1 MGMSY
6 QHPFF
11 KFMQEV
17 EFINLAAGVY
27 SRLIIYTNYK
37 QLSMATPNTTAP
49 AEKPKEAYEIM
60 QEQIETGLKEHNRSD
75 LGLFLS
81 SLSAGLEVG
90 FSILVI
96 GIMYTL
102 FKSESTTGQLAVM
115 MALVYPIGYI
125 FVIIGRSEL
134 FTEHTTLATIPVM
147 NGQASLGSL
156 AKLWLIV
163 YVGNLAGG
171 YLFGSIS
178 LVFNG
183 EMHLIGKDFF
193 YFVSEKMLK
202 YSVGATLISSI
213 MAGWLMGM
221 LSWLLSS
228 AQDTFSRVVMIFLVT
243 FLISIAGLHHCIVGS
258 IEVFMAFFAEANKIT
273 LAEFLKFQGL
283 ATLGNIIGG
292 VFIVAMVKF
301 AHSKRH

>member
-1 MGMSY
+1 MSNS
-6 QHPFF
+6 P
-11 KFMQEV
+11 K
-17 EFINLAAGVY
+17 
-27 SRLIIYTNYK
+27 
-37 QLSMATPNTTAP
+37 TAP
-49 AEKPKEAYEIM
+49 QDKPKESYEIM
-60 QEQIETGLKEHNRSD
+60 DEQIETGLKEIHRSD

-90 FSILVI
+90 FSILII
-96 GIMYTL
+96 GIIHTL
-102 FKSESTTGQLAVM
+102 FKNESTYGEISVM

-134 FTEHTTLATIPVM
+134 FTEHTTLATLPVM
-147 NGQASLGSL
+147 NGQATLGSL

-163 YVGNLAGG
+163 YVGNLVGG

-193 YFVSEKMLK
+193 YFVSEKMVK
-202 YSVGATLISSI
+202 YSASATLISGI

-228 AQDTFSRVVMIFLVT
+228 AQDTFSRVVMIYIVT
-243 FLISIAGLHHCIVGS
+243 FVISIAGLHHCIVGS
-258 IEVFMAFFAEANKIT
+258 IEVFMAFFAEANQISWAQY
-273 LAEFLKFQGL
+273 LRFQGL

-292 VFIVAMVKF
+292 VFLVAVVKF

>member
-1 MGMSY
+1 
-6 QHPFF
+6 
-11 KFMQEV
+11 
-17 EFINLAAGVY
+17 
-27 SRLIIYTNYK
+27 
-37 QLSMATPNTTAP
+37 MATSSPTNP
-49 AEKPKEAYEIM
+49 EEKPKEAYEIM
-60 QEQIETGLKEHNRSD
+60 RDQIRAGLKEHNRSD

-90 FSILVI
+90 FSILII
-96 GIMYTL
+96 GIIFTL
-102 FKSESTTGQLAVM
+102 FKDESSAGQLALM

-147 NGQASLGSL
+147 NGEATLGSL
-156 AKLWLIV
+156 AKLWLLV
-163 YVGNLAGG
+163 YVGNLVGG
-171 YLFGSIS
+171 YIFGSIS
-178 LVFNG
+178 LVFNA

-202 YSVGATLISSI
+202 YSVSATLISSI

-258 IEVFMAFFAEANKIT
+258 IEVFMGFFGEANQISWVQ
-273 LAEFLKFQGL
+273 FLRFQVL

-292 VFIVAMVKF
+292 VFLVATVKY
-301 AHSKRH
+301 AHSSRH

>member
-1 MGMSY
+1 
-6 QHPFF
+6 
-11 KFMQEV
+11 
-17 EFINLAAGVY
+17 
-27 SRLIIYTNYK
+27 
-37 QLSMATPNTTAP
+37 MATPTTTAP

-60 QEQIETGLKEHNRSD
+60 NEQLETGLKEYNRSD

-90 FSILVI
+90 FSILII
-96 GIMYTL
+96 GIIHTL

-147 NGQASLGSL
+147 NGQASLAGL
-156 AKLWLIV
+156 ARLWLIV

-171 YLFGSIS
+171 YLFCSIS
-178 LVFNG
+178 LVFIG

-193 YFVSEKMLK
+193 YFISEKMLK

-228 AQDTFSRVVMIFLVT
+228 AQDTFSRVIMIFLVT

-258 IEVFMAFFAEANKIT
+258 IEVFMAFFGEANKIT
-273 LAEFLKFQGL
+273 LGEFLKFQGL

-292 VFIVAMVKF
+292 VFLVAMVKF

>member
-1 MGMSY
+1 MVNS
-6 QHPFF
+6 P
-11 KFMQEV
+11 
-17 EFINLAAGVY
+17 
-27 SRLIIYTNYK
+27 TT
-37 QLSMATPNTTAP
+37 TPE
-49 AEKPKEAYEIM
+49 EKPKEAYEIM

-96 GIMYTL
+96 GIIYTL
-102 FKSESTTGQLAVM
+102 FKSESTPGQLAVM
-115 MALVYPIGYI
+115 MALVYPIGYV

-134 FTEHTTLATIPVM
+134 FTEHTTLATMPVM
-147 NGQASLGSL
+147 NGQATLGSL
-156 AKLWLIV
+156 AKLWAIV
-163 YVGNLAGG
+163 YLGNLVGG
-171 YLFGSIS
+171 YIFGSIS

-193 YFVSEKMLK
+193 YFVSEKMVK
-202 YSVGATLISSI
+202 YSVSATLISGI

-228 AQDTFSRVVMIFLVT
+228 AQDTFSRVLMIFLVT

-258 IEVFMAFFAEANKIT
+258 IEVFMAFFAEANQIT
-273 LAEFLKFQGL
+273 LGQFLQFQGL

-292 VFIVAMVKF
+292 VILVAVVKF

>member
-1 MGMSY
+1 MAS
-6 QHPFF
+6 
-11 KFMQEV
+11 
-17 EFINLAAGVY
+17 
-27 SRLIIYTNYK
+27 
-37 QLSMATPNTTAP
+37 LSKTTPE
-49 AEKPKEAYEIM
+49 EKPKEAYEIM

-90 FSILVI
+90 FSILII
-96 GIMYTL
+96 GIIYTL
-102 FKSESTTGQLAVM
+102 FKNESTTAQLAVM

-134 FTEHTTLATIPVM
+134 FTEHTTLATIPVV
-147 NGQASLGSL
+147 NGQATIGSL
-156 AKLWLIV
+156 AKLWIII
-163 YVGNLAGG
+163 YVGNLIGG
-171 YLFGSIS
+171 YLFGSIT

-183 EMHLIGKDFF
+183 EMHIIGKDFF

-202 YSVGATLISSI
+202 YSVGATLISGI

-258 IEVFMAFFAEANKIT
+258 IEVFMAFFAEANEISWVQ
-273 LAEFLKFQGL
+273 FLKFQVL
-283 ATLGNIIGG
+283 ATIGNIIGG
-292 VFIVAMVKF
+292 VFLVAMVKY

>member
-1 MGMSY
+1 
-6 QHPFF
+6 
-11 KFMQEV
+11 
-17 EFINLAAGVY
+17 
-27 SRLIIYTNYK
+27 
-37 QLSMATPNTTAP
+37 MATSKPSTSSDT
-49 AEKPKEAYEIM
+49 PKEAFEIM
-60 QEQIETGLKEHNRSD
+60 QEQIATGLKEYKRSD

-81 SLSAGLEVG
+81 ALSAGLEVG
-90 FSILVI
+90 FSILII
-96 GIMYTL
+96 GIVHTL
-102 FKSESTTGQLAVM
+102 FKAESTAGSLAVM

-147 NGQASLGSL
+147 NGQATLGSL

-163 YVGNLAGG
+163 YVGNLVGG
-171 YLFGSIS
+171 YLFGSIT
-178 LVFNG
+178 LVFNNQ
-183 EMHLIGKDFF
+183 MHLIGNDFF
-193 YFVSEKMLK
+193 FFTSEKMVK
-202 YSVGATLISSI
+202 YGVGATLISSI

-221 LSWLLSS
+221 LSWLLTS
-228 AQDTFSRVVMIFLVT
+228 AQDTVSRVLMIFLVT

-258 IEVFMAFFAEANKIT
+258 IEVFMAFFAQANKIS
-273 LAEFLKFQGL
+273 AGEFLKFQVL

>member
-1 MGMSY
+1 
-6 QHPFF
+6 
-11 KFMQEV
+11 
-17 EFINLAAGVY
+17 
-27 SRLIIYTNYK
+27 
-37 QLSMATPNTTAP
+37 MASSSKTTPE
-49 AEKPKEAYEIM
+49 EKPKEAYEIM
-60 QEQIETGLKEHNRSD
+60 NEQIETGLKEINRSD

-81 SLSAGLEVG
+81 ALSAGLEVG
-90 FSILVI
+90 FSILII
-96 GIMYTL
+96 GIIHTL
-102 FKSESTTGQLAVM
+102 FKNESTNGQLAVM

-134 FTEHTTLATIPVM
+134 FTEHTTLATLPVM
-147 NGQASLGSL
+147 NGQATLGGL

-178 LVFNG
+178 LVFNS
-183 EMHLIGKDFF
+183 EIHLIGKDFF

-258 IEVFMAFFAEANKIT
+258 IEVFMAFFAEANEISWVQ
-273 LAEFLKFQGL
+273 FLKFQVL
-283 ATLGNIIGG
+283 ATIGNIIGG
-292 VFIVAMVKF
+292 VFLVAMVKY

>member
-1 MGMSY
+1 
-6 QHPFF
+6 
-11 KFMQEV
+11 
-17 EFINLAAGVY
+17 
-27 SRLIIYTNYK
+27 
-37 QLSMATPNTTAP
+37 MASSSKTTPE
-49 AEKPKEAYEIM
+49 EKPKEAYDIM
-60 QEQIETGLKEHNRSD
+60 HEQVETGLKEHNRSD

-90 FSILVI
+90 FSILIIGVI
-96 GIMYTL
+96 YTL
-102 FKSESTTGQLAVM
+102 FKSESTYGQLAVM
-115 MALVYPIGYI
+115 MASVYPIGYI

-134 FTEHTTLATIPVM
+134 FTEHTTLATLPVM
-147 NGQASLGSL
+147 NGQATLSSL

-163 YVGNLAGG
+163 YVGNLLGG
-171 YLFGSIS
+171 YIFGSIL
-178 LVFNG
+178 LVYNG
-183 EMHLIGKDFF
+183 EMHLIGGDFF
-193 YFVSEKMLK
+193 YFISEKMLK

-258 IEVFMAFFAEANKIT
+258 IEVFMAFFAEANQIS
-273 LAEFLKFQGL
+273 LVQFLKFQGL

-292 VFIVAMVKF
+292 VFLVAVVKY

>member
-1 MGMSY
+1 MSIDP
-6 QHPFF
+6 Q
-11 KFMQEV
+11 
-17 EFINLAAGVY
+17 
-27 SRLIIYTNYK
+27 TNPK
-37 QLSMATPNTTAP
+37 
-49 AEKPKEAYEIM
+49 EKPKEAYEIM
-60 QEQIETGLKEHNRSD
+60 SEQIEAGLKEYNRSD

-90 FSILVI
+90 FSILIIGVI
-96 GIMYTL
+96 YTL
-102 FKSESTTGQLAVM
+102 FKNESTHGQLALM
-115 MALVYPIGYI
+115 MAIVYPIGYI

-134 FTEHTTLATIPVM
+134 FTEHTTLATLPVM
-147 NGQASLGSL
+147 NGDATVVSL

-171 YLFGSIS
+171 YIFGSIA
-178 LVFNG
+178 LVFNA

-202 YSVGATLISSI
+202 YSISATLISGI

-228 AQDTFSRVVMIFLVT
+228 AQDTLSRVVMIFLVT
-243 FLISIAGLHHCIVGS
+243 FVISIAGLHHCIVGS
-258 IEVFMAFFAEANKIT
+258 IEVFMAFFAEANQISW
-273 LAEFLKFQGL
+273 LLFLKFQAL

-292 VFIVAMVKF
+292 VFLVAVVKF

>member
-1 MGMSY
+1 MAS
-6 QHPFF
+6 
-11 KFMQEV
+11 
-17 EFINLAAGVY
+17 
-27 SRLIIYTNYK
+27 
-37 QLSMATPNTTAP
+37 LSKTTPE
-49 AEKPKEAYEIM
+49 EKPKEAFEIM
-60 QEQIETGLKEHNRSD
+60 HEQIETGLKEINRSN
-75 LGLFLS
+75 LGLLLS
-81 SLSAGLEVG
+81 SLTAGLEVG
-90 FSILVI
+90 FSILII
-96 GIMYTL
+96 GIIHTL
-102 FKSESTTGQLAVM
+102 FKNESSVGQLAVM

-134 FTEHTTLATIPVM
+134 FTEHTTLATLPVL
-147 NGQASLGSL
+147 NGNATIGSL

-171 YLFGSIS
+171 YIFGTIT
-178 LVFNG
+178 LVFNS
-183 EMHLIGKDFF
+183 EMHLIEKDFF
-193 YFVSEKMLK
+193 YFVSEKMVK
-202 YSVGATLISSI
+202 YSAGATLISGI

-258 IEVFMAFFAEANKIT
+258 IEVFMAFFSEANQISW
-273 LAEFLKFQGL
+273 FQFFKFQGL

-292 VFIVAMVKF
+292 VILVSVVKF

>member
-1 MGMSY
+1 M
-6 QHPFF
+6 P
-11 KFMQEV
+11 
-17 EFINLAAGVY
+17 NL
-27 SRLIIYTNYK
+27 SH
-37 QLSMATPNTTAP
+37 QLHSMASSFKTTIE
-49 AEKPKEAYEIM
+49 EKPKEAYEIM
-60 QEQIETGLKEHNRSD
+60 NEQIEAGLKEHKRSD

-90 FSILVI
+90 FSILII
-96 GIMYTL
+96 GIIYTL
-102 FKSESTTGQLAVM
+102 FKNESTNSQLAVM

-147 NGQASLGSL
+147 NGQATLSSL

-163 YVGNLAGG
+163 YIGNLAGG
-171 YLFGSIS
+171 YIFGSIT

-193 YFVSEKMLK
+193 YFVSEKMVK
-202 YSVGATLISSI
+202 YSVGATLISGI

-258 IEVFMAFFAEANKIT
+258 IEVFMAFFAEANQIS
-273 LAEFLKFQGL
+273 LAQFLRFQGL

-292 VFIVAMVKF
+292 VILVAVVKF

>member
-1 MGMSY
+1 
-6 QHPFF
+6 
-11 KFMQEV
+11 
-17 EFINLAAGVY
+17 
-27 SRLIIYTNYK
+27 
-37 QLSMATPNTTAP
+37 MASASKTTTE
-49 AEKPKEAYEIM
+49 EKPKEAYEIM
-60 QEQIETGLKEHNRSD
+60 NEQIETGLKEHKRSD

-90 FSILVI
+90 FSILII
-96 GIMYTL
+96 GIIYTL

-134 FTEHTTLATIPVM
+134 FTEHTTLATLPVM
-147 NGQASLGSL
+147 NGQATWGSL

-163 YVGNLAGG
+163 YAGNLAGG

-202 YSVGATLISSI
+202 YSVGATLISGI

-228 AQDTFSRVVMIFLVT
+228 AQDTFSRIVMVFLVT

-258 IEVFMAFFAEANKIT
+258 IEVFMAFFAEANHFS
-273 LAEFLKFQGL
+273 LLQFVKFQLL
-283 ATLGNIIGG
+283 ATAGNIIGG
-292 VFIVAMVKF
+292 VFLVAVVKF

>member
-1 MGMSY
+1 
-6 QHPFF
+6 
-11 KFMQEV
+11 
-17 EFINLAAGVY
+17 
-27 SRLIIYTNYK
+27 
-37 QLSMATPNTTAP
+37 MANSPTTTPE
-49 AEKPKEAYEIM
+49 EKPKEAYEIM

-96 GIMYTL
+96 GIIYTL
-102 FKSESTTGQLAVM
+102 FKSESTPGQLAVM
-115 MALVYPIGYI
+115 MALVYPIGYV

-134 FTEHTTLATIPVM
+134 FTEHTTLATMPVM
-147 NGQASLGSL
+147 NGQATLGSL
-156 AKLWLIV
+156 AKLWAIV
-163 YVGNLAGG
+163 YLGNLVGG
-171 YLFGSIS
+171 YIFGSIS

-193 YFVSEKMLK
+193 YFVSEKMVK
-202 YSVGATLISSI
+202 YSVSATLISGI

-228 AQDTFSRVVMIFLVT
+228 AQDTFSRVLMIFLVT

-258 IEVFMAFFAEANKIT
+258 IEVFMAFFAEANQIT
-273 LAEFLKFQGL
+273 LGQFLQFQGL

-292 VFIVAMVKF
+292 VILVAVVKF

>member
-1 MGMSY
+1 MANPS
-6 QHPFF
+6 
-11 KFMQEV
+11 K
-17 EFINLAAGVY
+17 
-27 SRLIIYTNYK
+27 TN
-37 QLSMATPNTTAP
+37 PE
-49 AEKPKEAYEIM
+49 EKPKEAFEIM
-60 QEQIETGLKEHNRSD
+60 YEQIEAGLKEHKRSN

-81 SLSAGLEVG
+81 ALSAGLEVG
-90 FSILVI
+90 FSILII
-96 GIMYTL
+96 GIIYTL
-102 FKSESTTGQLAVM
+102 FINESSSGQLALM

-134 FTEHTTLATIPVM
+134 FTEHTTLATLPVL
-147 NGQASLGSL
+147 NGQATLGSL
-156 AKLWLIV
+156 AKLWIV
-163 YVGNLAGG
+163 VYFGNLTGG
-171 YLFGSIS
+171 YIFGSIS
-178 LVFNG
+178 LIFNG

-202 YSVGATLISSI
+202 YSISATLISGI

-258 IEVFMAFFAEANKIT
+258 IEVFMAFFGEANKISWDQ
-273 LAEFLKFQGL
+273 FLKFQVL

-292 VFIVAMVKF
+292 VFLVATVKY

>member
-1 MGMSY
+1 
-6 QHPFF
+6 
-11 KFMQEV
+11 
-17 EFINLAAGVY
+17 
-27 SRLIIYTNYK
+27 
-37 QLSMATPNTTAP
+37 MASTIKTTP

-60 QEQIETGLKEHNRSD
+60 NEQIETGLKEHKRSD

-90 FSILVI
+90 FSILTI
-96 GIMYTL
+96 GIIYTL
-102 FKSESTTGQLAVM
+102 FKNESTNGQLAVM

-134 FTEHTTLATIPVM
+134 FTEHTTMAHLLVM
-147 NGQASLGSL
+147 NGQATFGSL

-171 YLFGSIS
+171 YAFGSIS

-202 YSVGATLISSI
+202 YSVGATLISGI

-243 FLISIAGLHHCIVGS
+243 FIISIAGLHHCIVGS
-258 IEVFMAFFAEANKIT
+258 IEVFMAFFAEANQMSWGQ
-273 LAEFLKFQGL
+273 FLKFQVL
-283 ATLGNIIGG
+283 ATAGNIIGG
-292 VFIVAMVKF
+292 VVLVATVKF

>member
-1 MGMSY
+1 MAS
-6 QHPFF
+6 
-11 KFMQEV
+11 
-17 EFINLAAGVY
+17 
-27 SRLIIYTNYK
+27 
-37 QLSMATPNTTAP
+37 LSKTTPE
-49 AEKPKEAYEIM
+49 EKPKEAYEIM

-90 FSILVI
+90 FSILII
-96 GIMYTL
+96 GIIYTL
-102 FKSESTTGQLAVM
+102 FKNESTSAQLAVM

-134 FTEHTTLATIPVM
+134 FTEHTTLATIPVV
-147 NGQASLGSL
+147 NGQATIGSL
-156 AKLWLIV
+156 AKLWIII
-163 YVGNLAGG
+163 YVGNLIGG
-171 YLFGSIS
+171 YLFGSIT

-183 EMHLIGKDFF
+183 EMHIIGKDFF

-202 YSVGATLISSI
+202 YSVGATLISGI

-258 IEVFMAFFAEANKIT
+258 IEVFMAFFAEANEISWVQ
-273 LAEFLKFQGL
+273 FLKFQVL

-292 VFIVAMVKF
+292 VFLVAMVKY

>member
-1 MGMSY
+1 
-6 QHPFF
+6 
-11 KFMQEV
+11 
-17 EFINLAAGVY
+17 
-27 SRLIIYTNYK
+27 
-37 QLSMATPNTTAP
+37 MADTKPSTA

-60 QEQIETGLKEHNRSD
+60 QEQISAGLKEYNRSD

-90 FSILVI
+90 FSILAIGVI
-96 GIMYTL
+96 YTL
-102 FKSESTTGQLAVM
+102 FKGESTSGSLAVM

-147 NGQASLGSL
+147 NGQATFKSL

-163 YVGNLAGG
+163 YVGNLVGG
-171 YLFGSIS
+171 YLFGSIT
-178 LVFNG
+178 LVFNAQ
-183 EMHLIGKDFF
+183 MHLISTEFF
-193 YFVSEKMLK
+193 YYISEKMLK

-221 LSWLLSS
+221 LSWLLTSS
-228 AQDTFSRVVMIFLVT
+228 QDTFSRVLMIFFVT
-243 FLISIAGLHHCIVGS
+243 FLISIGGFHHCIVGS
-258 IEVFMAFFAEANKIT
+258 IEVFMAFFGDANKLSISD
-273 LAEFLKFQGL
+273 FLKFQGL

-292 VFIVAMVKF
+292 VFIVALVKF

>member
-1 MGMSY
+1 
-6 QHPFF
+6 
-11 KFMQEV
+11 
-17 EFINLAAGVY
+17 
-27 SRLIIYTNYK
+27 
-37 QLSMATPNTTAP
+37 MASTSTTTP

-90 FSILVI
+90 FSILII
-96 GIMYTL
+96 GIIHTL

-147 NGQASLGSL
+147 NGQASLTSL

-171 YLFGSIS
+171 YLFGGIS
-178 LVFNG
+178 LVFNN

-228 AQDTFSRVVMIFLVT
+228 AQDTLSRVLMIFLVT
-243 FLISIAGLHHCIVGS
+243 FFISIAGLHHCIVGS
-258 IEVFMAFFAEANKIT
+258 IEVFMAFFGEANKIS
-273 LAEFLKFQGL
+273 LGEFLKFQGL

>member
-1 MGMSY
+1 MESTT
-6 QHPFF
+6 
-11 KFMQEV
+11 K
-17 EFINLAAGVY
+17 
-27 SRLIIYTNYK
+27 S
-37 QLSMATPNTTAP
+37 TPT
-49 AEKPKEAYEIM
+49 EKPKEAFEIM
-60 QEQIETGLKEHNRSD
+60 NEQIESGLKEHNRSD

-81 SLSAGLEVG
+81 ALSAGLEVG
-90 FSILVI
+90 FSILII
-96 GIMYTL
+96 GIIYTL
-102 FKSESTTGQLAVM
+102 FKDESSLGQLTLM

-134 FTEHTTLATIPVM
+134 FTEHTTLATLPVL
-147 NGQASLGSL
+147 NGKTTLKSLG
-156 AKLWLIV
+156 KLWLIV
-163 YVGNLAGG
+163 YLGNLVGG
-171 YLFGSIS
+171 YIFGSIT

-183 EMHLIGKDFF
+183 EMHIISSEFF

-258 IEVFMAFFAEANKIT
+258 IEIFMAFVSDAHT
-273 LAEFLKFQGL
+273 LTWLQFLKFQGL
-283 ATLGNIIGG
+283 STLGNIIGG
-292 VFIVAMVKF
+292 VFLVAVVKF
-301 AHSKRH
+301 AHSRRH